1 MQLRASHNSPTFK
14 NIGRLAITQQLYKVN
29 QISIINSCRNEEKR
43 KEKLKDKTQKTVRET
58 NNKINTIT
66 KKYKVGTKT
75 KML

>member
-1 MQLRASHNSPTFK
+1 MQLRASLNSPTF
-14 NIGRLAITQQLYKVN
+14 NNLGRLAITQQLYKVN

>member
-1 MQLRASHNSPTFK
+1 MQLRASLNSPTF
-14 NIGRLAITQQLYKVN
+14 NNLGRLAITQQLYKVN

-43 KEKLKDKTQKTVRET
+43 KEKLKDKTQKTVREA
-58 NNKINTIT
+58 NNKISTIT